1 MRILNINELSEDL
14 KSRIEKMKEVAN
26 RADSKYYGYNVCSM
40 IIDEK
45 NNEFLGVN
53 WEPANGDS
61 TCAEVG
67 AISNYLLSEKEP
79 IKYVLTFGY
88 PKHTEYR
95 ENTFCFPCGR
105 CRQRLLDYVNE
116 KTICYGI
123 NETATLVKE
132 CEFSELL
139 PHSFSAANLND

>member
-14 KSRIEKMKEVAN
+14 KSRIEKMKEIAD

-61 TCAEVG
+61 TCA
-67 AISNYLLSEKEP
+67 SL
-79 IKYVLTFGY
+79 
-88 PKHTEYR
+88 
-95 ENTFCFPCGR
+95 
-105 CRQRLLDYVNE
+105 
-116 KTICYGI
+116 
-123 NETATLVKE
+123 
-132 CEFSELL
+132 
-139 PHSFSAANLND
+139 